1 MTGFPSGCL
10 GKLPLHGD
18 FIRYN
23 AASPEVHDFDHWV
36 QEGIYHGYNEL
47 DSRWDAT
54 FDAAPRAR
62 FIYIAPKTQRVVA
75 GLFRP
80 SVDKAGRR
88 YPFMVYAVIEPGA
101 LGHDL
106 AYLPWALEPYAAKAG
121 EIAGWADSAINLNT
135 FLTSIDQLRFEPDM
149 GEAKRNFGRYVLGKT
164 SGEVWAQDFGANAQP
179 RVHAAVQSV
188 SEGGDLRGGNALA
201 LRLPVTGHTAEVSF
215 WLELTRRLNKA
226 GRLPVMTMW
235 NEAAGDAAARLHMC
249 FGDLAPK
256 HFLPFVL
263 PQRDDASLRDLA
275 GARGDAA
282 ASQLGK
288 ATFDQVL
295 ANGSLKLSD
304 LLQRLPRCKGL

>member
-36 QEGIYHGYNEL
+36 QEGIYHGYGEL

-62 FIYIAPKTQRVVA
+62 FIYIAPKTQRVIA

-88 YPFMVYAVIEPGA
+88 YPFMVYSVIEPGA
-101 LGHDL
+101 LGKDL
-106 AYLPWALEPYAAKAG
+106 AYLPWALESYIAKAG

-135 FLTSIDQLRFEPDM
+135 FLSSIDQLRFEPDM
-149 GEAKRNFGRYVLGKT
+149 GEAKRNFGRFVLGT
-164 SGEVWAQDFGANAQP
+164 SAGEVWARDFGENAQA
-179 RVHAAVQSV
+179 RVQAAVQSV
-188 SEGGDLRGGNALA
+188 SEGPDVRSGTSLA
-201 LRLPVTGHTAEVSF
+201 LRLPITEENAEVSF
-215 WLELTRRLNKA
+215 WLELTRRLNK
-226 GRLPVMTMW
+226 GGKLPTMTLW
-235 NEAAGDAAARLHMC
+235 NEATAGLGSRVHMC
-249 FGDLAPK
+249 FGDLGPR

-263 PQRDDASLRDLA
+263 PQREDTALRDLA
-275 GARGDAA
+275 AVKGDAA
-282 ASQLGK
+282 ASQQGK

-295 ANGSLKLSD
+295 ANDSLKLSD